1 MAMTSTGKSECNS
14 QTKPHWHGFETRW
27 GYRALLEEAVC
38 NQLKTAPEVVHTN
51 YSHLQSVVYLLKM
64 GSLKILLKKSPREN
78 EMSFGAGVGSS
89 SWWVRTKVATF
100 SSKLLGVKENKKK
113 FQK

>member
-1 MAMTSTGKSECNS
+1 MVRGS
-14 QTKPHWHGFETRW
+14 KP
-27 GYRALLEEAVC
+27 ALS
-38 NQLKTAPEVVHTN
+38 N

-64 GSLKILLKKSPREN
+64 GSLIILSKKSPREN
-78 EMSFGAGVGSS
+78 EMSFGVGVGSS

-100 SSKLLGVKENKKK
+100 SSKLLGVEENKKK